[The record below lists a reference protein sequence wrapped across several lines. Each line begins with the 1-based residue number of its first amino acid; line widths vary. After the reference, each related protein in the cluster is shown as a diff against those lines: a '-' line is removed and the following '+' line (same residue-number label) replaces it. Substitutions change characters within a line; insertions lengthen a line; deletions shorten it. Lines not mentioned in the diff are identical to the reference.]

1 MKPARLKALT
11 SLLTL
16 QKRNSTTARME
27 LAECLAEEKR
37 LEDQIVQLK
46 EQMEEN
52 RRLVSASREETAQ
65 DLTLWNGYRH
75 WLPIAQDELERL
87 EQLLAEAREKS
98 EAVRGRVMGLVR
110 QQEATSG
117 LLRQD
122 RLEQT
127 RWERQQ
133 EQAVLDERAQHR
145 TMVEEP
151 GR

>member
-87 EQLLAEAREKS
+87 EQLLAEAGEKS

-127 RWERQQ
+127 RRERQQ

>member
-87 EQLLAEAREKS
+87 EQLLAEAGEKS

-127 RWERQQ
+127 RRERQQ
-133 EQAVLDERAQHR
+133 EQAVLDEQAQHR